1 MKMYYANITDFNG
14 KAVLALNYTAT
25 AKHSAFLAQQF
36 IDQCPPAQG
45 FTISYVLITAKEVAR
60 MLNKGV

>member
-1 MKMYYANITDFNG
+1 MKMYYANITDFKG
-14 KAVLALNYTAT
+14 KPVLALNYTAT

-45 FTISYVLITAKEVAR
+45 FTISYMFITAKEVVQ
-60 MLNKGV
+60 MLNKKV